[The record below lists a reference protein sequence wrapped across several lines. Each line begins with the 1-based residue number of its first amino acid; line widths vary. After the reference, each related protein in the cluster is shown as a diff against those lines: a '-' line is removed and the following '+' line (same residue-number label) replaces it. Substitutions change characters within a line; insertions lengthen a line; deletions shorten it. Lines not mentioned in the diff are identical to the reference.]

1 MPRTRLLLSN
11 SNNNW
16 LSNVWSRKFA
26 KWLVISTQD
35 NVCTLKLEKKILWR
49 WFFNKAP
56 TDKSRIVCA
65 KKVTG
70 ALKKCGK
77 PSANHHQQQPKRKQL
92 HRVSLVSNSATQWS
106 LIKTSA
112 LIKVKTV
119 SQSALSLTSLA
130 GILMNSNLY
139 LKSTIFMQKVIK
151 LFIILRVGIFGT
163 VHHIQ

>member
-1 MPRTRLLLSN
+1 MFKIENLPSGLLLRYKIMF
-11 SNNNW
+11 
-16 LSNVWSRKFA
+16 V
-26 KWLVISTQD
+26 Q
-35 NVCTLKLEKKILWR
+35 CTLKLEKKIFWR

-92 HRVSLVSNSATQWS
+92 HRVSLVSRSATQWS

-139 LKSTIFMQKVIK
+139 LKSTIFMQKVIE

-163 VHHIQ
+163 IRRIQ